1 MLCPNNFFSKMSP
14 QMKVY
19 LEQFFLLFAP
29 EAGLSGVG
37 VKKKK
42 NKPGL
47 SLLFLVVLKDLDNC

>member
-42 NKPGL
+42 TNQAC
-47 SLLFLVVLKDLDNC
+47 LFFF